1 MRRILWHILLKQIP
15 RPLPENFIRRIREEW
30 ALAAATAGGRTNA
43 MTVSWGGIGCL
54 WNQPVAFLFVR
65 PQRYTYQF
73 TEAAEGFSLSFFG
86 PGQFRKEL
94 SYFGTVLRPGRGQ
107 DRRHRPYAAAPQGDP
122 LFCRGGD
129 GPPLPEALR
138 PRTSGRDCALSELGH
153 QPVPGEGL
161 SPDVCGRILTAL
173 RREDTL

>member
-1 MRRILWHILLKQIP
+1 MAHFIETDPQT
-15 RPLPENFIRRIREEW
+15 LPENFIQRIREEW

-86 PGQFRKEL
+86 PGYREGL
-94 SYFGTVLRPGRGQ
+94 NLCGSV
-107 DRRHRPYAAAPQGDP
+107 
-122 LFCRGGD
+122 
-129 GPPLPEALR
+129 
-138 PRTSGRDCALSELGH
+138 SGRACDKIARSGLPRCFPAGVRALHIRPST
-153 QPVPGEGL
+153 PSV
-161 SPDVCGRILTAL
+161 
-173 RREDTL
+173 

>member
-1 MRRILWHILLKQIP
+1 MAHFIETDPQT
-15 RPLPENFIRRIREEW
+15 LPENFIRRIREEW

-73 TEAAEGFSLSFFG
+73 TEAAEGFALSFFG
-86 PGQFRKEL
+86 PGRFRKEL
-94 SYFGTVLRPGRGQ
+94 SYFGTV
-107 DRRHRPYAAAPQGDP
+107 
-122 LFCRGGD
+122 
-129 GPPLPEALR
+129 
-138 PRTSGRDCALSELGH
+138 SGRDEDKIAATGLTLLHHKGIPCFAEAETVLLCQKLYAQDLREDCALSELVTSQYPEKDYH
-153 QPVPGEGL
+153 RMYV
-161 SPDVCGRILTAL
+161 GRILTAL